1 MVLEL
6 RSGFSR
12 ALLELNQ
19 IQLGDT
25 ELQNQLEET
34 RHGCNKRT
42 LHLETLILTLKVT
55 QKHAHRPLSVL
66 NIHIHTMHLI
76 DYTTHS
82 YWCKSICSYS
92 THLSHGIS
100 EAQPWKRNNSVSSAQ
115 SRMPQGF
122 HKITNYTIP
131 SANTDLMP
139 PGFPHALNSS
149 SVNMELLRFSTSLCN
164 ESWPTHWQTL

>member
-42 LHLETLILTLKVT
+42 LHLETLVLTLKVT
-55 QKHAHRPLSVL
+55 YTHTHTHKNFREAEGNLSDV
-66 NIHIHTMHLI
+66 T
-76 DYTTHS
+76 
-82 YWCKSICSYS
+82 CSM
-92 THLSHGIS
+92 
-100 EAQPWKRNNSVSSAQ
+100 EVQPCEEDQQGLHQHQ
-115 SRMPQGF
+115 SRM
-122 HKITNYTIP
+122 
-131 SANTDLMP
+131 
-139 PGFPHALNSS
+139 
-149 SVNMELLRFSTSLCN
+149 
-164 ESWPTHWQTL
+164 

>member
-42 LHLETLILTLKVT
+42 LHLETLVLTLKVINT
-55 QKHAHRPLSVL
+55 HTHDASV
-66 NIHIHTMHLI
+66 HTLEYLT
-76 DYTTHS
+76 DVNKYAAT
-82 YWCKSICSYS
+82 
-92 THLSHGIS
+92 
-100 EAQPWKRNNSVSSAQ
+100 EQ
-115 SRMPQGF
+115 SCPVASG
-122 HKITNYTIP
+122 
-131 SANTDLMP
+131 
-139 PGFPHALNSS
+139 
-149 SVNMELLRFSTSLCN
+149 
-164 ESWPTHWQTL
+164 W